1 MSASRRRTG
10 AGSTWSPPEKSP
22 QIAIALVAIVA
33 LEAVF
38 AAMARLGDLSIHIPE
53 FMALALG
60 GGVLYFIAL
69 YALEHTRDNRAV
81 LWLVLLGALAFR
93 LTLFPQPPSL
103 STDLYRYRW
112 DGMVQNEG
120 WNPYAV
126 APTDPRLAP
135 LRAPGQP
142 AAAGWYVMPVPE
154 IPTMYP
160 PLSMLIFRA
169 TWRLLPGPVGF
180 KLPFLLADLAVAAML
195 AGWIRSTGGRN
206 YQVAIYAWNPLV
218 VVEFASSGHNDALAI
233 AGVVATLMII
243 RRFPAMSTLTL
254 TAGALAKA
262 FPATLLPLAF
272 VRVGWPSSATNPV
285 ATAGKPADPVR
296 TSKAALPAVAGFQ
309 AKAGWPAAGG
319 CAALAAAC
327 VWPYWRAWR
336 EFLGMLQYYQ
346 FIFRGYHSSIYP
358 ALLWLTGSHE
368 VAAGVGEGVV
378 IGLALWLAFRRADP
392 TRAAFLLIGTVLLFA
407 PNGYS
412 WYFTWIVP
420 LLCFYPS
427 PAWLLLTI
435 LEFLSYKIFINY
447 RAFGMWQFDPF
458 FQWLCYAPF
467 YALLGWEFLRKKSNA
482 DSAIATR

>member
-1 MSASRRRTG
+1 LSDSLQPINAT
-10 AGSTWSPPEKSP
+10 SPESVPRKNR
-22 QIAIALVAIVA
+22 QIWIAAAAIVA

-38 AAMARLGDLSIHIPE
+38 FAMARLGDLSVHIPE

-69 YALEHTRDNRAV
+69 YALEHSRENRAV

-93 LTLFPQPPSL
+93 LTLFFHPPSL

-112 DGMVQNEG
+112 DGHVQNAG

-126 APTDPRLAP
+126 APLDPRLAP
-135 LRAPGQP
+135 LRD
-142 AAAGWYVMPVPE
+142 AGWYGMPVPE

-169 TWRLLPGPVGF
+169 TWRVLPDPIGF

-218 VVEFASSGHNDALAI
+218 IVEFASSGHNDALAI
-233 AGVVATLMII
+233 AAVVGSLLII
-243 RRFPAMSTLTL
+243 RRFPAVSTLTL
-254 TAGALAKA
+254 AAGGMAKA
-262 FPATLLPLAF
+262 FPITLLPLALC
-272 VRVGWPSSATNPV
+272 R
-285 ATAGKPADPVR
+285 
-296 TSKAALPAVAGFQ
+296 
-309 AKAGWPAAGG
+309 AGWPRRLRGWLALGG
-319 CAALAAAC
+319 CALLVAAC
-327 VWPYWRAWR
+327 SWPYRHGWH
-336 EFLGMLQYYQ
+336 EFLGMLNYYQ
-346 FIFRGYHSSIYP
+346 RIFRNYHSSIYP
-358 ALLWLTGSHE
+358 VLLWVTGGSHV

-378 IGLALWLAFRRADP
+378 LGLAVWLALRHAEP

-427 PAWLLLTI
+427 PAWLLLTV
-435 LEFLSYKIFINY
+435 LEFLSYKIFIDY
-447 RAFGMWQFDPF
+447 RAFGVWEFDPL
-458 FQWLCYAPF
+458 FQWMCYAPF
-467 YALLGWEFLRKKSNA
+467 YALLGWEFLRRNKETGSSEA
-482 DSAIATR
+482 PAV

>member
-1 MSASRRRTG
+1 MLSASTRRIEPR
-10 AGSTWSPPEKSP
+10 AP
-22 QIAIALVAIVA
+22 QAIVALVAIVA
-33 LEAVF
+33 LEAMF
-38 AAMARLGDLSIHIPE
+38 AAMARLGDLAGHIPE

-60 GGVLYFIAL
+60 AGVLYFIAL

-93 LTLFPQPPSL
+93 LTLFPYPPSL
-103 STDLYRYRW
+103 STDVHRYRW
-112 DGMVQNEG
+112 DGHVQNAG

-135 LRAPGQP
+135 LRDP
-142 AAAGWYVMPVPE
+142 GWYVMPAPE

-160 PLSMLIFRA
+160 PLSELVFRA
-169 TWRLLPGPVGF
+169 TWRVLPGPVGF

-233 AGVVATLMII
+233 ACVVATLLII
-243 RRFPAMSTLTL
+243 RRFPAVSTLTL

-262 FPATLLPLAF
+262 FPVVLLPLALF
-272 VRVGWPSSATNPV
+272 R
-285 ATAGKPADPVR
+285 
-296 TSKAALPAVAGFQ
+296 
-309 AKAGWPAAGG
+309 AGWPGRLRG
-319 CAALAAAC
+319 WLAATGC
-327 VWPYWRAWR
+327 VALTALCTWPFWTAWR
-336 EFLGMLQYYQ
+336 SFLQMLQYYRV
-346 FIFRGYHSSIYP
+346 IWRNYNSSIYP
-358 ALLWLTGSHE
+358 VLLWISGSHQ
-368 VAAGVGEGVV
+368 VAAGIGEGVV
-378 IGLALWLAFRRADP
+378 LVLALWLAVRRADP

-427 PAWLLLTI
+427 AAWLLLTV
-435 LEFLSYKIFINY
+435 LQFLSYKIFINY
-447 RAFGMWQFDPF
+447 RALGNWQFDPF
-458 FQWLCYAPF
+458 FQWLTYAPF
-467 YALLGWEFLRKKSNA
+467 YVLLGWEILRRKRTI
-482 DSAIATR
+482 DSPTLVPSGVSYSAQSVDLVLR

>member
-1 MSASRRRTG
+1 LNSSPGRRV
-10 AGSTWSPPEKSP
+10 EP
-22 QIAIALVAIVA
+22 QILIAVVAVVA

-60 GGVLYFIAL
+60 GGVLYFIFL
-69 YALEHTRDNRAV
+69 YALEHTPDRRAV
-81 LWLVLLGALAFR
+81 LWLVLLGGLAFR

-103 STDLYRYRW
+103 STDLHRYRW
-112 DGMVQNEG
+112 DGHVQNEG

-135 LRAPGQP
+135 LRDP
-142 AAAGWYVMPVPE
+142 GWYVMPVPE

-160 PLSMLIFRA
+160 PLAQLVFRA
-169 TWRLLPGPVGF
+169 TWRFLPGPVGF

-206 YQVAIYAWNPLV
+206 YQIAIYAWNPLV
-218 VVEFASSGHNDALAI
+218 IVEFASSGHNDALAI
-233 AGVVATLMII
+233 AGVVATLLII
-243 RRFPAMSTLTL
+243 RRFPALSTLTL

-262 FPATLLPLAF
+262 FPATLLPM
-272 VRVGWPSSATNPV
+272 
-285 ATAGKPADPVR
+285 
-296 TSKAALPAVAGFQ
+296 ALFR
-309 AKAGWPAAGG
+309 AGWPEKLRGWLAAGG
-319 CAALAAAC
+319 CALLVAAC
-327 VWPYWRAWR
+327 TWPYWRAWR
-336 EFLGMLQYYQ
+336 EFLAMMKYYQ

-358 ALLWLTGSHE
+358 VLYWLSGSHE
-368 VAAGVGEGVV
+368 VAAGIGEGVV
-378 IGLALWLAFRRADP
+378 IGLALWLAFRRVDP
-392 TRAAFLLIGTVLLFA
+392 TRAAFLMIGTVLLFA

-427 PAWLLLTI
+427 PAWLLVTI
-435 LEFLSYKIFINY
+435 LEFLSYKIFLNY
-447 RAFGMWQFDPF
+447 RAFGTWQFDQL

-467 YALLGWEFLRKKSNA
+467 YALLGWEVLRKKKPI
-482 DSAIATR
+482 DS

>member
-1 MSASRRRTG
+1 VPA
-10 AGSTWSPPEKSP
+10 SPPGKNP
-22 QIAIALVAIVA
+22 QVLVAVVAVVA

-38 AAMARLGDLSIHIPE
+38 AAMARLGDLSLRIPE

-60 GGVLYFIAL
+60 GGVLYCIAL
-69 YALEHTRDNRAV
+69 YALEHTRDRQVA
-81 LWLVLLGALAFR
+81 LWLVLAGGLAFR

-112 DGMVQNEG
+112 DGRVQSAG

-126 APTDPRLAP
+126 APADPRLAQM
-135 LRAPGQP
+135 RDY
-142 AAAGWYVMPVPE
+142 GWTVMPVPE

-160 PLSMLIFRA
+160 PLAELVYRA
-169 TWRLLPGPVGF
+169 TWRLLPDPVWF

-233 AGVVATLMII
+233 AGVVATLIII
-243 RRFPAMSTLTL
+243 RRTPALSTLSL
-254 TAGALAKA
+254 AAGALCKA
-262 FPATLLPLAF
+262 FPAVLLPLAL
-272 VRVGWPSSATNPV
+272 VR
-285 ATAGKPADPVR
+285 AGLPGRVR
-296 TSKAALPAVAGFQ
+296 AWL
-309 AKAGWPAAGG
+309 AAGA
-319 CAALAAAC
+319 CAGLAAAC
-327 VWPYWRAWR
+327 AWPYRHGWR
-336 EFLGMLQYYQ
+336 EFLGMLHAYQ
-346 FIFRGYHSSIYP
+346 LIFRNYHSSIYP
-358 ALLWLTGSHE
+358 LLLWVSGSHE
-368 VAAGVGEGVV
+368 IAAGIGEGAVL
-378 IGLALWLAFRRADP
+378 GLALWLAARRADP
-392 TRAAFLLIGTVLLFA
+392 TRAAFLLIGAVLLFA

-435 LEFLSYKIFINY
+435 LEFLSYKIFIDY
-447 RAFGMWQFDPF
+447 RALGIWHFDPF

-467 YALLGWEFLRKKSNA
+467 YALLAWEILRPKNGGIRLPAQIEISEREA
-482 DSAIATR
+482 

>member
-1 MSASRRRTG
+1 LNSSPRRF
-10 AGSTWSPPEKSP
+10 PP
-22 QIAIALVAIVA
+22 QILIALVAILA

-60 GGVLYFIAL
+60 GGVLYFVAL

-103 STDLYRYRW
+103 STDVYRYRW
-112 DGMVQNEG
+112 DGRVQSAG

-126 APTDPRLAP
+126 APADPRLAP
-135 LRAPGQP
+135 MRDY
-142 AAAGWYVMPVPE
+142 GWSVMPVPE

-160 PLSMLIFRA
+160 PLSMLVFRA

-218 VVEFASSGHNDALAI
+218 VVEFASSGHNDGLAI
-233 AGVVATLMII
+233 AGVVATLLII

-262 FPATLLPLAF
+262 FPATLLPM
-272 VRVGWPSSATNPV
+272 
-285 ATAGKPADPVR
+285 
-296 TSKAALPAVAGFQ
+296 ALCR
-309 AKAGWPAAGG
+309 AGWPGKLRGWLAAGG
-319 CAALAAAC
+319 CAALIAVC
-327 VWPYWRAWR
+327 VWPYRHGWR
-336 EFLGMLQYYQ
+336 EFLMMLRFYRV
-346 FIFRGYHSSIYP
+346 IFRNYNSSLYP
-358 ALLWLTGSHE
+358 VLLWFTGWHAI
-368 VAAGVGEGVV
+368 AAGIGEGVV
-378 IGLALWLAFRRADP
+378 FGLALWLAVRRSEP
-392 TRAAFLLIGTVLLFA
+392 TRGAFLLIGTVLLFA
-407 PNGYS
+407 PNGYP

-427 PAWLLLTI
+427 PAWLLLTV
-435 LEFLSYKIFINY
+435 LEFLSYKIFLNY
-447 RAFGMWQFDPF
+447 RALGVWQFDPF

-467 YALLGWEFLRKKSNA
+467 YALLAWEILRKKVRAPQES
-482 DSAIATR
+482 

>member
-1 MSASRRRTG
+1 MENASR
-10 AGSTWSPPEKSP
+10 KSP
-22 QIAIALVAIVA
+22 QFLLALVAIVA
-33 LEAVF
+33 LEGVF

-69 YALEHTRDNRAV
+69 YALEHTRDDRAV

-93 LTLFPQPPSL
+93 LTLFPHPPSL
-103 STDLYRYRW
+103 STDSYRYRW
-112 DGMVQNEG
+112 DGLVQSAG

-135 LRAPGQP
+135 LRDP
-142 AAAGWYVMPVPE
+142 GWYVMPVPE

-160 PLSMLIFRA
+160 PLAQLVFRA
-169 TWRLLPGPVGF
+169 TWRLLPDPVWF
-180 KLPFLLADLAVAAML
+180 KLPFLLADLAVVAML

-233 AGVVATLMII
+233 AGVVASLVII
-243 RRFPAMSTLTL
+243 RRRAALSTLTL

-262 FPATLLPLAF
+262 FPVVLLPLALF
-272 VRVGWPSSATNPV
+272 RAGWPS
-285 ATAGKPADPVR
+285 KLR
-296 TSKAALPAVAGFQ
+296 
-309 AKAGWPAAGG
+309 GWLAAGG

-327 VWPYWRAWR
+327 IWPYRQGWR
-336 EFLGMLQYYQ
+336 EFLAMLHSYQ
-346 FIFRGYHSSIYP
+346 LIFQNYHSSIYP
-358 ALLWLTGSHE
+358 VLLWFSGSHE
-368 VAAGVGEGVV
+368 IAAGVGEGVV
-378 IGLALWLAFRRADP
+378 IGLALLLALRRADP

-447 RAFGMWQFDPF
+447 RALGVWQFDPF

-467 YALLGWEFLRKKSNA
+467 CALLASEILRKNIRGDPSSVSGA
-482 DSAIATR
+482 TESGIAGVLGDSGRP